1 MPVMLDWV
9 GARGIRWTSD
19 EVFNGGTVLSLSPA
33 GEIEYRTERRM
44 VVEGSYSANI
54 TIRGGGGYIELSG
67 NPAKFLQGHNLFGPS
82 DLKPLM
88 ARALEVIA
96 DRLGHVP
103 TPEDRLSW
111 HRGGYELHRL
121 DITGMIDCGSPQRVR
136 KVLNVLGQVARTKY
150 QGALTDSGTVYIGQR
165 SRRFKLKFYDKG
177 AEIRKHPL
185 SGTMS
190 PDWHQKLTAWAA
202 GKLRAE
208 LTLGSQWFHDNS
220 NFRSARWWDADFPSH
235 LLNSRLEVLE
245 VSDTMR
251 LDEDS
256 VLSLPPKLI
265 AIYDAWR
272 AGRDLQALYSRPT
285 FYRYRRQLLDLA
297 GIDIAHVQ
305 PREIITETQYIG
317 GESIGALLRGP
328 RVGIPHWARDTEL
341 LAS

>member
-19 EVFNGGTVLSLSPA
+19 EVFNGGTVLSLSPD
-33 GEIEYRTERRM
+33 GVIEYRTERRM
-44 VVEGSYSANI
+44 VVEGSHSANI
-54 TIRGGGGYIELSG
+54 TIRGGGGRIEVSG
-67 NPAKFLQGHNLFGPS
+67 NPAKFLQGHNLFGS
-82 DLKPLM
+82 ADLKPLM
-88 ARALEVIA
+88 VRALDVIA
-96 DRLGHVP
+96 ERLGHTP
-103 TPEDRLSW
+103 TTKDRASW
-111 HRGGYELHRL
+111 VRGGYDLHRL
-121 DITGMIDCGSPQRVR
+121 DITGMIDCGTPQRVR
-136 KVLNVLGQVARTKY
+136 KALNVLGQVARNKQ
-150 QGALTDSGTVYIGQR
+150 QGALTDSGTVYIGHK
-165 SRRFKLKFYDKG
+165 SRRQKLKFYDKA

-185 SGTMS
+185 PVTMS
-190 PDWHQKLTAWAA
+190 PDWHQKLSTWAVA
-202 GKLRAE
+202 KLRVE

-220 NFRSARWWDADFPSH
+220 EFRSARWWDDELPAQ
-235 LLNSRLEVLE
+235 LLNARLESLE

-256 VLSLPPKLI
+256 VLNLPPKLV

-285 FYRYRRQLLDLA
+285 FYRYRRQLLDAA

-317 GESIGALLRGP
+317 GEPMGALLRGP
-328 RVGIPHWARDTEL
+328 RVGVPEWARGTAL